1 MTKPIYD
8 IMLCADGATRAVPVI
23 NGVKIDPSLKAVEKA
38 QKEKDKLVTHAIS
51 EQPSESCAMLFGKK
65 IGDNWNVKEVFLTQN
80 IDDSQTNFTISP
92 EELLKGYQIAEKN
105 QLEVVG
111 IFHSHPNSDA
121 IPSNTDKKFMQNNPV
136 PWIIFS
142 GVNND
147 LKAYLLD
154 STIIEIQIKID

>member
-1 MTKPIYD
+1 
-8 IMLCADGATRAVPVI
+8 
-23 NGVKIDPSLKAVEKA
+23 LKCIVLT

-65 IGDNWNVKEVFLTQN
+65 VGDNWNVKEVFLTQN

>member
-1 MTKPIYD
+1 MESIV
-8 IMLCADGATRAVPVI
+8 L
-23 NGVKIDPSLKAVEKA
+23 A
-38 QKEKDKLVTHAIS
+38 QKEKDKLVTHAID

-65 IGDNWNVKEVFLTQN
+65 VGDNWNVKEVFLTQN

>member
-1 MTKPIYD
+1 MESIV
-8 IMLCADGATRAVPVI
+8 L
-23 NGVKIDPSLKAVEKA
+23 A

-65 IGDNWNVKEVFLTQN
+65 VGDNWNVKEVFLTQN

-142 GVNND
+142 VVNND
-147 LKAYLLD
+147 LRAYLLD
-154 STIIEIQIKID
+154 SDICLLYTSPSPRD

>member
-1 MTKPIYD
+1 MECIVLT
-8 IMLCADGATRAVPVI
+8 
-23 NGVKIDPSLKAVEKA
+23 
-38 QKEKDKLVTHAIS
+38 QKDKDELITHAIGQ
-51 EQPSESCAMLFGKK
+51 QPSESCAMLLGTKVDD
-65 IGDNWNVKEVFLTQN
+65 IWNVKEIFLTQN

-121 IPSNTDKKFMQNNPV
+121 IPSNIDKKFMQNNPV

-142 GVNND
+142 GVNNN

-154 STIIEIQIKID
+154 PDVIEIPIK

>member
-1 MTKPIYD
+1 MESIV
-8 IMLCADGATRAVPVI
+8 L
-23 NGVKIDPSLKAVEKA
+23 A

-65 IGDNWNVKEVFLTQN
+65 VGDNWNVKEVFLTQN

-154 STIIEIQIKID
+154 STIVEIQIKID